1 MAEQKQPVA
10 SKDDKASKVGEGS
23 ANTGKATPGIEP
35 TASASG
41 MKGPSKSP
49 EKTTLADSIA
59 RPPGVA
65 FTLPPSMTAAGQK
78 TQDSQPNK
86 MQQATEIYKRM
97 IVVKDVTRK
106 DIIEK
111 FVAEVKGGLK
121 VEVRHLASCKV
132 SPQWELN
139 TRT

>member
-23 ANTGKATPGIEP
+23 ANMGKAIPAIEP
-35 TASASG
+35 TASASDTQS
-41 MKGPSKSP
+41 PSKSP
-49 EKTTLADSIA
+49 EKSTLAGSTSRTAGI
-59 RPPGVA
+59 A
-65 FTLPPSMTAAGQK
+65 FTLPPSLTAAGQK
-78 TQDSQPNK
+78 AEDSPPNK

-111 FVAEVKGGLK
+111 FVAEVKLTKAG
-121 VEVRHLASCKV
+121 ASTYYQLIKAKQD
-132 SPQWELN
+132 PAPKK
-139 TRT
+139 

>member
-23 ANTGKATPGIEP
+23 ANMGKATAAIEA
-35 TASASG
+35 TAGASDT
-41 MKGPSKSP
+41 KGPGKSQ
-49 EKTTLADSIA
+49 EKSTLVDSTT
-59 RPPGVA
+59 RPAGVA
-65 FTLPPSMTAAGQK
+65 FTLPASMTAAGQK
-78 TQDSQPNK
+78 AQDSPPNK

-111 FVAEVKGGLK
+111 FVAEVKLTKAG
-121 VEVRHLASCKV
+121 ASTYYQLIKAKQD
-132 SPQWELN
+132 PAPKK
-139 TRT
+139 